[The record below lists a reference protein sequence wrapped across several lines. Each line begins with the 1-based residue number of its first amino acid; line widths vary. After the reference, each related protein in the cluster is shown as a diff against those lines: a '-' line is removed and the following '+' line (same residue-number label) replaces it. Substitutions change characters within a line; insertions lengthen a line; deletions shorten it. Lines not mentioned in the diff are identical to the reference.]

1 MKKVRK
7 TIVLYAD
14 MIEVIESQSERFNLG
29 HIQDEQIYE
38 KVEHLPTFPGGKMAL
53 VDFLSKNIKYPSLPL
68 KV

>member
-29 HIQDEQIYE
+29 HIQDE
-38 KVEHLPTFPGGKMAL
+38 
-53 VDFLSKNIKYPSLPL
+53 
-68 KV
+68 

>member
-38 KVEHLPTFPGGKMAL
+38 KVEYLPTFPGGKMAL